1 MNLIDNT
8 VWAAMKGFLK
18 VFSWAYGIRANKE
31 EFHGLEEGAV
41 IGAKHSSKLD
51 FLVMLSLLPRK
62 PVTLMNKG
70 NFTNLVGNYLL
81 RIAGAVPVYS
91 PPHYEELRMK
101 REVNG
106 HSDLIREI
114 LESGDL
120 ILYAPEG
127 RMVPLKVSEEIYPQ
141 TLRKASEWGYNTKL
155 VGIHYRNKYHI
166 LSFLKW
172 PWQAGIEVKAEGY
185 DARGKSLA
193 QTSRDVKEAFTRL
206 SGIGGLEHEL
216 LSPQK

>member
-18 VFSWAYGIRANKE
+18 VFSWAYGIKANKE
-31 EFHGLEEGAV
+31 EFQGLEEGAV
-41 IGAKHSSKLD
+41 IGAKHSSNLD

-62 PVTLMNKG
+62 PVTLMTEG
-70 NFTNLVGNYLL
+70 VFTNLVGNYLL

-91 PPHYEELRMK
+91 PPRYM
-101 REVNG
+101 
-106 HSDLIREI
+106 REI

-127 RMVPLKVSEEIYPQ
+127 MRVPLKVSEKIYPQ
-141 TLRKASEWGYNTKL
+141 TLRKASDWGYNTKL
-155 VGIHYRNKYHI
+155 VGIHYRNKYPI

-172 PWQAGIEVKAEGY
+172 PWQAGIEVKAESY

-193 QTSRDVKEAFTRL
+193 QTSSNVKEAFTRL
-206 SGIGGLEHEL
+206 SGIGGLEREL